1 MDHENLYDMLRIY
14 GGDPEQK
21 ITLLRSWAGEPGLEI
36 DDPWYTRDFRGALD
50 QIEEGCR
57 GLLRKIA
64 GPPV

>member
-36 DDPWYTRDFRGALD
+36 DDPWYTRDFCGALD